1 MNSSTARST
10 PAVTSYPA
18 QLLLGAAA
26 ALLDRR
32 VATLRSGIPALD
44 PVLELEAAAR
54 AIRQLAAELERMHGA
69 RPKAGGLAG
78 ERQAQPIAAIQVGP
92 PVLTRRSAA
101 IGR

>member
-1 MNSSTARST
+1 MNSSAPQST

-32 VATLRSGIPALD
+32 VATLRSGVPALD
-44 PVLELEAAAR
+44 PVLELEAASR
-54 AIRQLAAELERMHGA
+54 AIRQLASELERMHGA
-69 RPKAGGLAG
+69 RPNAEGRG
-78 ERQAQPIAAIQVGP
+78 ERKAQPIAAIRIGP

-101 IGR
+101 MGR